1 MMARDIH
8 DRNKREGWVERR
20 RRFQKM
26 FGKEVRE
33 GTEKRAEATEVQP
46 VEER

>member
-1 MMARDIH
+1 MMARDIN
-8 DRNKREGWVERR
+8 DSNKREGWVERR

-26 FGKEVRE
+26 FGQEVRE
-33 GTEKRAEATEVQP
+33 VTEKRAEATQVQS

>member
-1 MMARDIH
+1 MMARDIS

-26 FGKEVRE
+26 FGKEVLE
-33 GTEKRAEATEVQP
+33 VTEKRAEATQVQS

>member
-1 MMARDIH
+1 MMARDIN

-33 GTEKRAEATEVQP
+33 VTDKRAEATEVQS
-46 VEER
+46 VER

>member
-1 MMARDIH
+1 MMARDIN
-8 DRNKREGWVERR
+8 DRNKRESWVERR

-33 GTEKRAEATEVQP
+33 VTDKRAEATEVQS

>member
-1 MMARDIH
+1 MMARDIN

-26 FGKEVRE
+26 FVKEVRE
-33 GTEKRAEATEVQP
+33 VAEKRAAATKVQS
-46 VEER
+46 VE

>member
-1 MMARDIH
+1 MARDIN
-8 DRNKREGWVERR
+8 DRNKREGWIERR

-26 FGKEVRE
+26 FGKEVLE
-33 GTEKRAEATEVQP
+33 ITEKKAEATQVQS